1 MSVGDSVL
9 HVFCSVVNFMIR
21 RKSGRRIVR
30 RSSTA
35 SRNYSSYQPRVIR
48 ALPLR
53 AVHYYPADIPSQ
65 SAFSNPS
72 GVLLNAVAKGSSIY
86 MRSGNRIKMLS
97 LQLNGG
103 IFMNP
108 FPGGASAG
116 PYPAALHYQREQN
129 ISLLVFYSPAPQ
141 VAAPP
146 LSDYYS
152 PSPSSGVV
160 DTWSMRRVSEIPSMR
175 LLKRLDY
182 TLKTRPVGATQIG
195 TPPVWHTI
203 ASSPPTVEVKIS
215 IPLNLMASYSNS
227 TGTGHPGDITGGAV
241 YIFFL
246 GDYLS
251 GASAPAPTSFQLCQ
265 FKGEMRVSFTNID

>member
-1 MSVGDSVL
+1 
-9 HVFCSVVNFMIR
+9 MIR
-21 RKSGRRIVR
+21 RKSSRRIVR

-35 SRNYSSYQPRVIR
+35 ARSYSAYQPRVVR

-53 AVHYYPADIPSQ
+53 AVHYYPADIPSL

-72 GVLLNAVAKGSSIY
+72 GFLLNAVSKGSSIY

-97 LQLNGG
+97 LQINGG

-108 FPGGASAG
+108 FTPANSGPHPASS
-116 PYPAALHYQREQN
+116 HFHREQN
-129 ISLLVFYSPAPQ
+129 VSLLVFYSPAPQ

-175 LLKRLDY
+175 LLKRLDFN
-182 TLKTRPVGATQIG
+182 LKTRPVGATQIG
-195 TPPVWHTI
+195 SPSVWHAI
-203 ASSPPTVEVKIS
+203 SVMPPTLDVKIS
-215 IPLNLMASYSNS
+215 IPLNLMASFSNS
-227 TGTGHPGDITGGAV
+227 TGTGHPGDITGGAL
-241 YIFFL
+241 YFFLL
-246 GDYLS
+246 GDYLQ
-251 GASAPAPTSFQLCQ
+251 GASAPAPTAFQLCQ